1 MKFILEQFLR
11 ILAKLTLKR
20 YKPFIVG
27 VTGSVGKTS
36 TKLAIYSVLKSSF
49 RTRMAGGNLNNE
61 IGLPLTII
69 GNYKETGG
77 LFFWLGVFL
86 RALFQIIWT
95 ASYPKVLILEYGADK
110 PGDIGYLV
118 KIARPDMAVVTAIG
132 DTPAHIEF
140 YESRDEVVKE
150 KSKLVSALRPE
161 GIAVLNSDDAEVL
174 EMQTLTKAKVFSYG
188 FVQGSYVRI
197 DGFENR
203 SEFGKPVGASF
214 KLDALGSFVPVKLQ
228 GVFGE
233 GQAYAAAAAAC
244 AGLAKGVNLVKI
256 AEALGFYIGVPGRSR
271 LIPGLKDSYII
282 DDTYNASPI
291 STSAALKVL
300 SELKAPK
307 KIAVLGDML
316 ELGKYSNYAHE
327 EIGKQVSQITDVLV
341 TVGPSAKF
349 IAEAARQNNFPQK
362 DIYEFNDSEEA
373 KEKIRKLIEDQT
385 LILVKGSQA
394 MRMEKIVLE
403 IMVSPEDAPK
413 LLVRQYGQWLK

>member
-1 MKFILEQFLR
+1 MKFVLKQILK
-11 ILAKLTLKR
+11 ILAQLTLKR
-20 YKPFIVG
+20 YRPFIAG

-36 TKLAIYSVLKSSF
+36 TKFAIYSVLKSSF
-49 RTRMAGGNLNNE
+49 KTRMAGGNLNNE

-86 RALFQIIWT
+86 RAFFQIAWT
-95 ASYPKVLILEYGADK
+95 ASYPKILVLEYGADK

-118 KIARPDMAVVTAIG
+118 KIARPDMAVITAIG

-140 YESRDEVVKE
+140 YESREEVVKE
-150 KSKLVSALRPE
+150 KSKLIKALRPD
-161 GIAVLNSDDAEVL
+161 GIAILNSDDAEVL
-174 EMQTLTKAKVFSYG
+174 EMQTSTKAKVFSYG
-188 FVQGSYVRI
+188 FTQGSYVRI

-203 SEFGKPVGASF
+203 SEFGRPVGASF
-214 KLDALGSFVPVKLQ
+214 KLDAVGSFVPVKLQ

-244 AGLAKGVNLVKI
+244 VGLAKGVNLVKI
-256 AEALGFYIGVPGRSR
+256 AEALGFYEGAPGRSR

-291 STSAALKVL
+291 STSVALKVL
-300 SELKAPK
+300 AELKAPK

-327 EIGKQVSQITDVLV
+327 EIGKQVSQITDILV

-349 IAEAARQNNFPQK
+349 IAEAARQNNFPKK

-373 KEKIRKLIEDQT
+373 KKKVRDLIEEQT
-385 LILVKGSQA
+385 IVLVKGSQA

-403 IMVSPEDAPK
+403 IMMSPEDALK
-413 LLVRQYGQWLK
+413 LLVRQYGKWLK